1 MSITPVMSLSLRI
14 KREKKKI
21 SVNETELI
29 FEERNHVQHP
39 SQGAVELGIDVSDVI
54 ENDGFVEEHFVK
66 R

>member
-1 MSITPVMSLSLRI
+1 MSLSLRI

-29 FEERNHVQHP
+29 FERNHVQHP
-39 SQGAVELGIDVSDVI
+39 SHGAVELGIDVSDVI